1 MDDITKT
8 IVLCILT
15 VLMIIA
21 NAVKMFYDIIK
32 QNKNKSKLKE
42 NIEIYKEKSKDTYM
56 ELPINLTNK
65 K

>member
-8 IVLCILT
+8 IVLCVLT

-21 NAVKMFYDIIK
+21 NAVKMLYDIIK
-32 QNKNKSKLKE
+32 KDKNKSILKE

-56 ELPINLTNK
+56 ELPMDIINK